1 MLPGTG
7 YRPGSGD
14 LPGQGVYGESDPD
27 GPEKGIREDD
37 VIVATKARILLKL
50 KTMKL
55 RVTTMDKF
63 NKAAHPRGG
72 DPENRGRFSKSLGS
86 KNKLIDKRKNDT
98 LKRDRH
104 VKRQHATIRLS
115 PKEYA
120 EVVSALNTN
129 LTKEKMVAESCGKLL
144 LYL

>member
-1 MLPGTG
+1 MMTNK
-7 YRPGSGD
+7 D
-14 LPGQGVYGESDPD
+14 
-27 GPEKGIREDD
+27 
-37 VIVATKARILLKL
+37 RILLKL
-50 KTMKL
+50 KTMML
-55 RVTTMDKF
+55 RVVTMDKF

-98 LKRDRH
+98 LKKDRH

-115 PKEYA
+115 PKEYT

-129 LTKEKMVAESCGKLL
+129 LTKEERKKKWLQKAVGNYCYTFKNIGFSQYEFIRKEKIK
-144 LYL
+144 